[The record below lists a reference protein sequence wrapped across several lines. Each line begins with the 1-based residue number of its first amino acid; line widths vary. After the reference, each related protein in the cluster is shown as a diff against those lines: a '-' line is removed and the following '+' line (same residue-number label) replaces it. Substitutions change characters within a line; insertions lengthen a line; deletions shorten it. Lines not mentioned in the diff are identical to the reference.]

1 MALPTAILALRVSC
15 PRPVV
20 ILISA
25 VLLISEFLL
34 APDLTIKGKGFQQPC
49 CPTRSN
55 AYRDR
60 TVCALYTGDSS
71 NYVVGHTPPVRVFA
85 ARPGSLK
92 REALEAESQVA
103 RPMKRR
109 CIPKVIQEGFKA
121 QEKIL
126 DEGN

>member
-1 MALPTAILALRVSC
+1 MLPDQTECIPGPHSLR
-15 PRPVV
+15 
-20 ILISA
+20 
-25 VLLISEFLL
+25 
-34 APDLTIKGKGFQQPC
+34 TI
-49 CPTRSN
+49 
-55 AYRDR
+55 
-60 TVCALYTGDSS
+60 TGDSS

-92 REALEAESQVA
+92 REALEAESQMA